1 MKKILQVQEAL
12 MELIEKYDKIPER
25 RDQPIIWEKVH
36 MASSARLAYMM
47 AEERGVD
54 PVKAACACSIHDIGR
69 IINGRQE
76 GHAEAGYEPA
86 KEFLRKLGIFSREE
100 VEEMAV
106 AVKNHSK
113 KGETGTP
120 LEEIVKDADVLDL
133 HQYGFG
139 MPRQEQQERLDN
151 LLGITERRGNL

>member
-86 KEFLRKLGIFSREE
+86 KLHIFARRCNILPALLLEWQFQQVVDFRILHDNDSFRVDEE
-100 VEEMAV
+100 GGADDSDGLLSVHRLLSVCSIGLHDLVV
-106 AVKNHSK
+106 AV
-113 KGETGTP
+113 G
-120 LEEIVKDADVLDL
+120 
-133 HQYGFG
+133 
-139 MPRQEQQERLDN
+139 
-151 LLGITERRGNL
+151 